1 MPWRQLVYRAL
12 PWLPSARK
20 NKGYHDRLYAAWG
33 AICDHIRA
41 MGPYDRDD
49 GSFSAIIGTMT
60 EPETGASGTARWCR
74 CALLQRN
81 HSSGTL
87 LL

>member
-1 MPWRQLVYRAL
+1 MLRRRMVMPWRRLLFWAA

-33 AICDHIRA
+33 DICDHIRA
-41 MGPYDRDD
+41 MGPYDKDD

-60 EPETGASGTARWCR
+60 EPDTGAAHTAI
-74 CALLQRN
+74 
-81 HSSGTL
+81 SI
-87 LL
+87 

>member
-1 MPWRQLVYRAL
+1 MPWRRLLYRTL

-33 AICDHIRA
+33 AICDHIRT
-41 MGPYDRDD
+41 MGPYNRED

-60 EPETGASGTARWCR
+60 EPETGAGHAVGMTQLNMPSEAYPR
-74 CALLQRN
+74 
-81 HSSGTL
+81 
-87 LL
+87 